1 MKLII
6 PVLFILTLYACSNLG
21 EKNRQNHFERDGS
34 LKAQNCKCRV
44 FTDSYFNWEGPC
56 LDGYANGIGT
66 LTYTTS
72 GDKFVGEVVNGRITG
87 QGLSYSNDVLVY
99 DGEFLDGKYNGQG
112 TLYENNILIYDGSF
126 FSGKKSG
133 EGTLFF
139 WNGNICYE
147 GEFENDK
154 PNGYGTMYF
163 NSESKEI
170 YRKGEFEN
178 GIFKLESKVNEISD
192 DLAREVVRDVFNGG
206 ISINSS
212 LYSASYN
219 RDKSKVEFIINLS
232 FNGDIIESNFYDCK
246 IAVRNYYPELEFL
259 QKNETVENYRTF
271 QTILGFAA
279 AVAIIDN
286 ELNNN

>member
-1 MKLII
+1 
-6 PVLFILTLYACSNLG
+6 
-21 EKNRQNHFERDGS
+21 
-34 LKAQNCKCRV
+34 
-44 FTDSYFNWEGPC
+44 
-56 LDGYANGIGT
+56 
-66 LTYTTS
+66 
-72 GDKFVGEVVNGRITG
+72 VGEVVNGRITG

-206 ISINSS
+206 IRINSS
-212 LYSASYN
+212 LYSVSYN
-219 RDKSKVEFIINLS
+219 RDKSKVEFILNLS

-246 IAVRNYYPELEFL
+246 IAVRNFYPELEFL